1 VRGGIFAL
9 LCWLGSFVERI
20 RDSDAPNSRA
30 AVSHFPLEKKERGDQ
45 IEVSAKRDRPPS
57 ASISKRMSFSS
68 QEIS

>member
-1 VRGGIFAL
+1 L
-9 LCWLGSFVERI
+9 
-20 RDSDAPNSRA
+20 
-30 AVSHFPLEKKERGDQ
+30 KKRRGDQ